1 MSLCRDV
8 IIVTGSAGFIG
19 STLIEKL
26 AGRFSIVGL
35 DKAVMCETPKN
46 IEFMCIDLTRPAS
59 VVTSL
64 QRVRA
69 AYGERIASVIHLAAY
84 FDLTGKANSLY
95 DEVTVHG
102 TENLLHALKM
112 FEVEQFVFVSSML
125 THKAC
130 RPGGVINEDSP
141 LASDLPYR
149 ISKIAAEHLI
159 HAQHASMPTVY
170 LRPAGVYDGLCHNP
184 FLANQIAR
192 IYEENPIGHFYPGD
206 LRTGQSFLHLED
218 LADAVERL
226 IERRRDL
233 PLEFALLLGEP
244 DAIGYGERQAEIS
257 RLIRDEHWET
267 RRIPKALVKAAIWLQ
282 QHALGEES
290 FIRPWM
296 VDIADDH
303 YAIDITR
310 ARKLVGWEP
319 RNSLREML
327 GTIIEMLKVDPFGWY
342 RANKLDTAKIAAKGL
357 REHK

>member
-1 MSLCRDV
+1 
-8 IIVTGSAGFIG
+8 
-19 STLIEKL
+19 
-26 AGRFSIVGL
+26 
-35 DKAVMCETPKN
+35 
-46 IEFMCIDLTRPAS
+46 
-59 VVTSL
+59 
-64 QRVRA
+64 
-69 AYGERIASVIHLAAY
+69 
-84 FDLTGKANSLY
+84 
-95 DEVTVHG
+95 
-102 TENLLHALKM
+102 
-112 FEVEQFVFVSSML
+112 
-125 THKAC
+125 
-130 RPGGVINEDSP
+130 
-141 LASDLPYR
+141 
-149 ISKIAAEHLI
+149 
-159 HAQHASMPTVY
+159 
-170 LRPAGVYDGLCHNP
+170 
-184 FLANQIAR
+184 
-192 IYEENPIGHFYPGD
+192 
-206 LRTGQSFLHLED
+206 LED